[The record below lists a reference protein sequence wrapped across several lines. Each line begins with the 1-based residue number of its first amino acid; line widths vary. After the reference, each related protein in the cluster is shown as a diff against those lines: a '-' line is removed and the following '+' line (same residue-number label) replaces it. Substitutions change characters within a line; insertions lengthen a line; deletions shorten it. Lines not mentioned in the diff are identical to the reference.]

1 MVTVAALAAAGFLGW
16 LWRRADREAAALR
29 AENEVLRARRDADA
43 EKLTWVDRAQTELRE
58 AFEALAARAIRENAG
73 QIAGDAEKVVKPL
86 KETLEKLE
94 GHLRDL
100 ETKRAG
106 AYGELLAQLGG
117 LQSANA
123 ELNRTTAT
131 LSQALRSSG
140 VRGRWGE
147 LQLRRVVELAG
158 LQEHVDF
165 VEQEAR
171 GEGRPDMIVKLPGG
185 GELPVDAKAPMD
197 AYLDAIAATDD
208 VTRAAKLDAHADAL
222 RRRLRELGEKVYWK
236 QFRQAPEF
244 VAMFVPVES
253 CLAAAFERDPNL
265 LEFAMERQVL
275 LVTPVTL
282 LALLKS
288 VAWGWSQQRVAANIR
303 QIEELCR
310 DFYARLQPFLA
321 RFADT
326 GKKLDQA
333 VDAYNATVG
342 SVTDRVLP
350 AVRKLK
356 ELGAGADEPPEPK
369 AIERR
374 ARRAPAAGE
383 TGGDGGKEG

>member
-1 MVTVAALAAAGFLGW
+1 MAGFAVAVVAALALGV
-16 LWRRADREAAALR
+16 LWWRTEGAAAALR
-29 AENEVLRARRDADA
+29 AEHEALKAHREADAD
-43 EKLTWVDRAQTELRE
+43 KLAWIDRAQAELRE
-58 AFEALAARAIRENAG
+58 AFEALAARAIRENGA
-73 QIAGDAEKVVKPL
+73 QMVGDAERVVKPL
-86 KETLEKLE
+86 KETLDRLE
-94 GHLRDL
+94 GHVRDL

-106 AYGELLAQLGG
+106 AYGELLNQLGS

-123 ELNRTTAT
+123 ELTRTTAT
-131 LSQALRSSG
+131 LSQSLRSSG

-147 LQLRRVVELAG
+147 LQLKRVVELAG
-158 LQEHVDF
+158 LQVHVDF

-197 AYLDAIAATDD
+197 AYLDALAATDD
-208 VTRAAKLDAHADAL
+208 AARSAKLDAHAEAI
-222 RRRLRELGEKVYWK
+222 RRRLKELGDKVYWK

-253 CLAAAFERDPNL
+253 CLSAAFERDPGL
-265 LEFAMERQVL
+265 LEFAMSRQVL

-282 LALLKS
+282 LALLKT
-288 VAWGWSQQRVAANIR
+288 VAWGWQQQHVAANVL

-310 DFYARLQPFLA
+310 EFYGRLQPFLA
-321 RFADT
+321 RFAET

-333 VDAYNATVG
+333 VESYNATVG

-350 AVRKLK
+350 AVRRLK
-356 ELGAGADEPPEPK
+356 ELGAGAEEPPEAK
-369 AIERR
+369 TIEHRPRR
-374 ARRAPAAGE
+374 AEG
-383 TGGDGGKEG
+383 TGDSRG